1 MESPTPASEED
12 LQFQEVTQLFMPGVQ
27 NELRDAFRLRYSLYH
42 CMAERGFV
50 PSDPVGL
57 VEAGH
62 SMFSGEQWT
71 DNNGWTSEAD
81 NQNEKFVHGMT
92 GGSASLFAAAKRD
105 IRQVD
110 GERRQAVQ
118 QILALATEIH
128 TEETCRVR

>member
-1 MESPTPASEED
+1 MEPPTPSEED

-27 NELRDAFRLRYSLYH
+27 NELRDAFRLRYGMYQF
-42 CMAERGFV
+42 MADRGFV

-62 SMFSGEQWT
+62 SMFSDEQWAE
-71 DNNGWTSEAD
+71 NNGWTGDANSR
-81 NQNEKFVHGMT
+81 NEKFVHAMT

-105 IRQVD
+105 IIQVE
-110 GERRQAVQ
+110 GERRQVVQ